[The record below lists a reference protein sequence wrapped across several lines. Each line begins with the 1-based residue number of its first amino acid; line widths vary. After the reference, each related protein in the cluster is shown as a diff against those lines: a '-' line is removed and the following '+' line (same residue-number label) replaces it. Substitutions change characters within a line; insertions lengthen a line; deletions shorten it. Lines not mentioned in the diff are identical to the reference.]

1 MKESHNVEIDIKGKR
16 VIPVTFR
23 LFLQIPLL
31 LGEQLEVDLVK
42 ELGGA
47 LSISTENSF
56 WENSVFSDI
65 DSNQKNNGSSL

>member
-56 WENSVFSDI
+56 
-65 DSNQKNNGSSL
+65 

>member
-1 MKESHNVEIDIKGKR
+1 MKESHSVEIDIKGKR

-47 LSISTENSF
+47 LSIRTENSF
-56 WENSVFSDI
+56 
-65 DSNQKNNGSSL
+65 